1 MNDDLPRIRSIED
14 AGTVIRSLVINQRQ
28 LEHRVRELEK
38 MIDTK
43 DTIWWRRIVFRIDG
57 WSPWYHV
64 DKSGPRPRPWRKWW
78 TS

>member
-1 MNDDLPRIRSIED
+1 MGGED
-14 AGTVIRSLVINQRQ
+14 KRLSDVEVNVASLWVNVDQ
-28 LEHRVRELEK
+28 LHNRVRELEK

-43 DTIWWRRIVFRIDG
+43 DTPLWLRIVFRLDG

-64 DKSGPRPRPWRKWW
+64 DKKPRWRPWRKWW